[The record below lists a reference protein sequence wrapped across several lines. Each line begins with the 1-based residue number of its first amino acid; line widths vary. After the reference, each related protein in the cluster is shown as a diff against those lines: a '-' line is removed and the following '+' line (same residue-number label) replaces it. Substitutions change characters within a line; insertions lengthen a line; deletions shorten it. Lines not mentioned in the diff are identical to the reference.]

1 MTVTRSD
8 VEHIAR
14 LAALAVDEKSLPE
27 LTRQIG
33 QILQHI
39 SQLEGVQGDPGSET
53 IQPVHQSRLRADEPR
68 KAALSRPLN
77 DIAPQFADGLF
88 LVPRLDAMD
97 DE

>member
-1 MTVTRSD
+1 MTVSRSD

-14 LAALAVDEKSLPE
+14 LAALAVDEQSLPE

-33 QILQHI
+33 QILEHI
-39 SQLEGVQGDPGSET
+39 SQLEGMRGDPASET
-53 IQPVHQSRLRADEPR
+53 VRPAHRSRLRADEPR
-68 KAALSRPLN
+68 KAVLARPLA